1 MRNYLI
7 IVEGAHDISVIQKLL
22 RINGVDKIVHSER
35 ELPPVWRR
43 TIPDRYPF
51 HGDRLERISPIPSFV
66 KNEEISVAIKNAG
79 SDSEIMN
86 VLVQTLKLM
95 DIREVL
101 SLDGI
106 MLVCDA
112 DEKNANDKRKMMLD
126 NMGKET
132 DYIFHEDKMTM
143 LFYGR
148 KEVEVYTYIF
158 PDNDGSGNLENLLID
173 TAKIVYPQLLDFA
186 EEYVGKAATIQTTLM
201 REQDKNKAIVGC
213 ITNVMKP
220 GKANQVSIAD
230 NDWVSERTIE
240 ESEILRRLNQEITKM
255 CRLV

>member
-1 MRNYLI
+1 
-7 IVEGAHDISVIQKLL
+7 
-22 RINGVDKIVHSER
+22 
-35 ELPPVWRR
+35 
-43 TIPDRYPF
+43 
-51 HGDRLERISPIPSFV
+51 
-66 KNEEISVAIKNAG
+66 
-79 SDSEIMN
+79 
-86 VLVQTLKLM
+86 
-95 DIREVL
+95 
-101 SLDGI
+101 
-106 MLVCDA
+106 
-112 DEKNANDKRKMMLD
+112 
-126 NMGKET
+126 
-132 DYIFHEDKMTM
+132 MTM

-240 ESEILRRLNQEITKM
+240 ESETYQDIFRLPDMKVTVKATGRISMRGKRQIREQ
-255 CRLV
+255 RLI

>member
-1 MRNYLI
+1 MAVCVALPEADPKEV
-7 IVEGAHDISVIQKLL
+7 VEDLQKLAKTDKTQKG
-22 RINGVDKIVHSER
+22 IPVD
-35 ELPPVWRR
+35 PPVWRR

-126 NMGKET
+126 NMGK
-132 DYIFHEDKMTM
+132 
-143 LFYGR
+143 R
-148 KEVEVYTYIF
+148 
-158 PDNDGSGNLENLLID
+158 LI
-173 TAKIVYPQLLDFA
+173 I
-186 EEYVGKAATIQTTLM
+186 
-201 REQDKNKAIVGC
+201 
-213 ITNVMKP
+213 
-220 GKANQVSIAD
+220 
-230 NDWVSERTIE
+230 
-240 ESEILRRLNQEITKM
+240 
-255 CRLV
+255 

>member
-7 IVEGAHDISVIQKLL
+7 IVEGAHDIAVIQKLL

-132 DYIFHEDKMTM
+132 DYI
-143 LFYGR
+143 L
-148 KEVEVYTYIF
+148 
-158 PDNDGSGNLENLLID
+158 
-173 TAKIVYPQLLDFA
+173 KI
-186 EEYVGKAATIQTTLM
+186 K
-201 REQDKNKAIVGC
+201 
-213 ITNVMKP
+213 
-220 GKANQVSIAD
+220 
-230 NDWVSERTIE
+230 
-240 ESEILRRLNQEITKM
+240 
-255 CRLV
+255 